1 MTHFGQAVRRAG
13 GRILSIIG
21 LALLLG
27 GCVGYSVS
35 TDYQSGTLFGGY
47 ESYAWVDSAPA
58 DDGDRPAWDSEILGQ
73 RVENAVD
80 EVMNARGWRR
90 EPASQADLHISYTT
104 RNEKELS
111 GSSVGI
117 GYGTGNVFLGQSLG
131 LHTYERGTL
140 IIDIRERE
148 SGRLLWRGW
157 TSTTVGSSPLH
168 PQEVK
173 EMVQAILAEF
183 PPA

>member
-1 MTHFGQAVRRAG
+1 MTHFGQAARRAG
-13 GRILSIIG
+13 GRILSITG
-21 LALLLG
+21 LALLLA

-35 TDYQSGTLFGGY
+35 TDYQSGTRFGGY

-58 DDGDRPAWDSEILGQ
+58 DDAERPAWDSEILGQ

-80 EVMNARGWRR
+80 EVMTARGWRR
-90 EPASQADLHISYTT
+90 EPASQADLHISYAT

-117 GYGTGNVFLGQSLG
+117 GYGTGNVFIGQSLG

-157 TSTTVGSSPLH
+157 TSTTVGSAPLH

>member
-1 MTHFGQAVRRAG
+1 MTHLGQAARRAR
-13 GRILSIIG
+13 GRILSVTG
-21 LALLLG
+21 LALLIG
-27 GCVGYSVS
+27 GCAGYSVN
-35 TDYQSGTLFGGY
+35 TDYQSGTRFGDY

-58 DDGDRPAWDSEILGQ
+58 DNGDRPAWDSEILGQ

-80 EVMNARGWRR
+80 EVMAGRGWQR
-90 EPASQADLHISYTT
+90 EPASEADLHISYTT

-111 GSSVGI
+111 GSSVGV
-117 GYGTGNVFLGQSLG
+117 GYGTGNIFLGQSIG

-157 TSTTVGSSPLH
+157 TSTTVGSAPLH

-173 EMVQAILAEF
+173 DMVTAILDKL